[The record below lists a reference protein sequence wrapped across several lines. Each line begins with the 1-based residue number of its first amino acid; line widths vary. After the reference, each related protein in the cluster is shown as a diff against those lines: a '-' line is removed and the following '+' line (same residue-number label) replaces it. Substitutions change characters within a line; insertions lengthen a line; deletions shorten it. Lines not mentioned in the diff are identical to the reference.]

1 MVTLYLGFLRT
12 AIFRVWIVVSVL
24 CMTVA
29 VSSCSSDNS
38 ADEPTSVINE
48 PVEHTLFMYLPW
60 STDLTVFFQQNII
73 DMEQSIIK
81 QGGLKDQRVV
91 VFMSTSATDAKMFE
105 ITYSNGS
112 CRRRDIK
119 TYTSPSLT
127 TTDGISAILS
137 DVVASAP
144 ARHYAMTI
152 GCHGM
157 GWLPVNPISRMLI
170 ADDATMHWDYRA
182 SLLTRYF
189 GGRDKEHQTDISTLA
204 DAIKTSGLKMDYI
217 LFDDCYMA
225 TVEVAYEL
233 KDVTDHLVASTCEVM
248 AYGMPY
254 ALMGQYMMGEPDYEA
269 MCREFYGFYSTYDVM
284 PCGTLSVTDCSQ
296 LDALASVMKD
306 INQTY
311 VFNQS
316 DVSSLQA
323 LDGYAPTIFYDY
335 GDYVDHLVDA
345 ADAERLNAFQR
356 QLSLTVPYKVNTPTY
371 YAARTGRP
379 MPIHTYSGLTISDP
393 SVNSQTADK
402 NDTAWFKATH

>member
-1 MVTLYLGFLRT
+1 MTSHNKFFLT
-12 AIFRVWIVVSVL
+12 VIFRMWIVVSVL
-24 CMTVA
+24 CMTVT
-29 VSSCSSDNS
+29 VSSCSSDKS
-38 ADEPTSVINE
+38 ADEPTPVISG

-60 STDLTVFFQQNII
+60 SSDLTVFFQQNIL
-73 DMEQSIIK
+73 DMEQSIVK
-81 QGGLKDQRVV
+81 QGGLKDQRVI
-91 VFMSTSATDAKMFE
+91 VFMSTSATEAKMFE
-105 ITYSNGS
+105 ITYANGS
-112 CRRRDIK
+112 CYRRDIK
-119 TYTSPSLT
+119 TYASPALT
-127 TTDGISAILS
+127 TAEGLGAILS
-137 DVVASAP
+137 DVVDSAP

-157 GWLPVNPISRMLI
+157 GWLPVNPASRMY
-170 ADDATMHWDYRA
+170 ATDEKLMHWDYSS

-189 GGRDKEHQTDISTLA
+189 GGRDKAFQTDISTLA
-204 DAIKTSGLKMDYI
+204 DAIKTTGLKLDYI

-233 KDVTDHLVASTCEVM
+233 KDVADHLVASTCEVM

-296 LDALASVMKD
+296 LDALASVMKN

-311 VFNQS
+311 VFNQA
-316 DVSSLQA
+316 DASSLQA

-335 GDYVDHLVDA
+335 GDYVNHLVDA
-345 ADAERLNAFQR
+345 ADAERMDAFRR

-379 MPIHTYSGLTISDP
+379 MPIRTYSGLTISDP

-402 NDTAWFKATH
+402 TNTAWYKATH